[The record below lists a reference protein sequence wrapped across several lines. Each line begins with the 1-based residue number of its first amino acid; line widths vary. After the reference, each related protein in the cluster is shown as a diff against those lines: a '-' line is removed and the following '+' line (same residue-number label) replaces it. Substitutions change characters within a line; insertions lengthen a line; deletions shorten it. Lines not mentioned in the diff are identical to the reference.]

1 LQTSLAVLWLVIYIS
16 LRLIQGIVYLFTV
29 PLGNL
34 QPYDNN
40 VPGADNMETT
50 KTTSRIHPLMAAA
63 AVSVIVVSLAGTAAI
78 TGMLPSSHSAPE
90 AGAPSAQANPA
101 YAAAPTTAPA
111 LPMAAEVPQGAQPLQ
126 GAYAQPAQGAYAQ
139 QAVASAQ
146 PAPAPT
152 VIKETI
158 IREVPAKPA
167 PRHTTHHTSYAQNDT
182 YREPAP
188 RQAPQPAQ
196 PNYVA
201 IGTGAVVGGLLGNQ
215 VGSGN
220 GRKLA
225 TVAGMIGGGML
236 GNQIANQNQ
245 GR

>member
-1 LQTSLAVLWLVIYIS
+1 
-16 LRLIQGIVYLFTV
+16 
-29 PLGNL
+29 
-34 QPYDNN
+34 
-40 VPGADNMETT
+40 METIKT
-50 KTTSRIHPLMAAA
+50 TTSRIHPLVAAA

-78 TGMLPSSHSAPE
+78 TGLLPSSHSAPE
-90 AGAPSAQANPA
+90 AAPTQVNPA
-101 YAAAPTTAPA
+101 YAAAPA
-111 LPMAAEVPQGAQPLQ
+111 LPMAADATAPQGLQPVQ
-126 GAYAQPAQGAYAQ
+126 GAYAQP
-139 QAVASAQ
+139 AVASAQ

-158 IREVPAKPA
+158 IKEVPAKPA
-167 PRHTTHHTSYAQNDT
+167 PRHTTHHNTSYAQNDT

-188 RQAPQPAQ
+188 RPAPQPAQ

-225 TVAGMIGGGML
+225 TVAGIIGGGML

>member
-1 LQTSLAVLWLVIYIS
+1 
-16 LRLIQGIVYLFTV
+16 
-29 PLGNL
+29 
-34 QPYDNN
+34 
-40 VPGADNMETT
+40 METT
-50 KTTSRIHPLMAAA
+50 KTTSRIHPLTAAA

-78 TGMLPSSHSAPE
+78 TGLLPSSHSAPE
-90 AGAPSAQANPA
+90 AGANTAQVNPA
-101 YAAAPTTAPA
+101 YSAAPTAAPA
-111 LPMAAEVPQGAQPLQ
+111 LPMAAEAPQGTQPQ
-126 GAYAQPAQGAYAQ
+126 QAAYAQS
-139 QAVASAQ
+139 AVASAQ
-146 PAPAPT
+146 PAPV
-152 VIKETI
+152 VIKETVI
-158 IREVPAKPA
+158 KEVPAKPVH
-167 PRHTTHHTSYAQNDT
+167 HTVHHANTSYAQNDSPSYREPA

-188 RQAPQPAQ
+188 RPAPQQ

-245 GR
+245 NQGR

>member
-1 LQTSLAVLWLVIYIS
+1 
-16 LRLIQGIVYLFTV
+16 
-29 PLGNL
+29 
-34 QPYDNN
+34 
-40 VPGADNMETT
+40 METT
-50 KTTSRIHPLMAAA
+50 KTTSRIHPLTAAA

-78 TGMLPSSHSAPE
+78 TGLLPSSHSAPE
-90 AGAPSAQANPA
+90 AGANTAQVNPL
-101 YAAAPTTAPA
+101 YSGAPTAAPA
-111 LPMAAEVPQGAQPLQ
+111 LPMAAEAPQGTQPQ
-126 GAYAQPAQGAYAQ
+126 QAAYAQ

-146 PAPAPT
+146 PAPV
-152 VIKETI
+152 VIKETVI
-158 IREVPAKPA
+158 KEVPAKPV
-167 PRHTTHHTSYAQNDT
+167 HHTVHHANSSYAQNDSPSYREPA

-188 RQAPQPAQ
+188 RPAPQ

-236 GNQIANQNQ
+236 GNQIANQQQNQ

>member
-1 LQTSLAVLWLVIYIS
+1 
-16 LRLIQGIVYLFTV
+16 
-29 PLGNL
+29 
-34 QPYDNN
+34 
-40 VPGADNMETT
+40 METT
-50 KTTSRIHPLMAAA
+50 KTTSRIHPLTAAA

-78 TGMLPSSHSAPE
+78 TGLLPSSHSAPE
-90 AGAPSAQANPA
+90 AGANTAQVNPA
-101 YAAAPTTAPA
+101 YSGAPTAAPA
-111 LPMAAEVPQGAQPLQ
+111 LPLAAEAPQGTQPQ
-126 GAYAQPAQGAYAQ
+126 QAAYAQP
-139 QAVASAQ
+139 AVASAQ
-146 PAPAPT
+146 PAPV
-152 VIKETI
+152 VIKETVI
-158 IREVPAKPA
+158 KEVPAKPVH
-167 PRHTTHHTSYAQNDT
+167 HTVHHANTSYAQNDSPS

-188 RQAPQPAQ
+188 RPAAQ

-225 TVAGMIGGGML
+225 TVAGIIGGGML

>member
-1 LQTSLAVLWLVIYIS
+1 M
-16 LRLIQGIVYLFTV
+16 

-34 QPYDNN
+34 QPHDNN
-40 VPGADNMETT
+40 VTGADNMETI
-50 KTTSRIHPLMAAA
+50 KTATSRIHPLMAAA

-78 TGMLPSSHSAPE
+78 TGLLPSSHSAPE
-90 AGAPSAQANPA
+90 AGATTAQ
-101 YAAAPTTAPA
+101 AAAPAGA
-111 LPMAAEVPQGAQPLQ
+111 LPMAAEAPQGMQPAQA
-126 GAYAQPAQGAYAQ
+126 AYAQPTQAAYAQ
-139 QAVASAQ
+139 PAVASAQ
-146 PAPAPT
+146 PAPV
-152 VIKETI
+152 VIKETVI
-158 IREVPAKPA
+158 KEVPAKPA
-167 PRHTTHHTSYAQNDT
+167 PRHTVHHTNYAQNDAPV

-188 RQAPQPAQ
+188 RPAPQ

-225 TVAGMIGGGML
+225 TVAGIIGGGML

>member
-1 LQTSLAVLWLVIYIS
+1 
-16 LRLIQGIVYLFTV
+16 
-29 PLGNL
+29 
-34 QPYDNN
+34 
-40 VPGADNMETT
+40 METI
-50 KTTSRIHPLMAAA
+50 KTATSRIHPLMAAA
-63 AVSVIVVSLAGTAAI
+63 AVSVIVVSLAGAAAI
-78 TGMLPSSHSAPE
+78 TGLLPSSHSAPE
-90 AGAPSAQANPA
+90 AGTAAAQTNPA
-101 YAAAPTTAPA
+101 YAGAPTGA
-111 LPMAAEVPQGAQPLQ
+111 LPMAAEAPQGGQPLQ
-126 GAYAQPAQGAYAQ
+126 AAYAQPTQGAYAQ

-146 PAPAPT
+146 PAPVVIKAT
-152 VIKETI
+152 VIK
-158 IREVPAKPA
+158 EVPAKP
-167 PRHTTHHTSYAQNDT
+167 RHTVHHTSYAQNDAPA
-182 YREPAP
+182 YREPALRP
-188 RQAPQPAQ
+188 APQ